1 MTEINVDIDGG
12 VAIVRPAT
20 AEVARRL
27 IAAAAGRPVLTTT
40 VGPTLGLA
48 VAEEVAVEAGFVVAE
63 VVAEEVAD
71 PSDAGGDVVP
81 SNNGGDGAPQ
91 PPSKNATTAEWRE
104 FFDALGITYDSDATR
119 GELIDAWERR

>member
-20 AEVARRL
+20 AEIARRL
-27 IAAAAGRPVLTTT
+27 IDAAAGRPVLTTT
-40 VGPTLGLA
+40 VGPTLGFA
-48 VAEEVAVEAGFVVAE
+48 VAEEVAVEAGLVP
-63 VVAEEVAD
+63 EVAPD
-71 PSDAGGDVVP
+71 GDADAGDGDDAGD
-81 SNNGGDGAPQ
+81 NGGGGTPQ

-104 FFDALGITYDSDATR
+104 FFDSLEITYNADATR

>member
-20 AEVARRL
+20 AEIARRL
-27 IAAAAGRPVLTTT
+27 IDAAAGRPVLTTT
-40 VGPTLGLA
+40 VGPTLGFA
-48 VAEEVAVEAGFVVAE
+48 VAEEVAVEAGLVP
-63 VVAEEVAD
+63 EVAPD
-71 PSDAGGDVVP
+71 GGADAGDGDATGD
-81 SNNGGDGAPQ
+81 NGGADGGAPQ

-104 FFDALGITYDSDATR
+104 FFDSLDITYDSDATR